1 MITKTQL
8 GLESIQS
15 VLELDWSF
23 AHLKRSET
31 LWGTHGYHRYPA
43 KFIPQLV
50 RRIIERYSDPGDH
63 VGDLFV
69 GSGTTGVEALRTGR
83 TFYGSDINHVALF
96 LSRVKCTPINPTSL
110 EVTSNKLLKRV
121 ARIDRVG
128 RRRLTSEEKDFILAF
143 DLRKASYLERM
154 DYWFPLPHRTALSAI
169 IEQILQ
175 VEDLIFREFFLCAF
189 SNILRRCS
197 IWLSGSTKPQK
208 DLNCSLNDPVEEF
221 SKQVRNM
228 VIRNVLYW
236 NDLLASGINPSAV
249 TENFSIE
256 WQDARQPKLDYCQFD
271 LVVTS
276 PPYATCY
283 DYSDLHQLT
292 QIWFESYQL
301 IPQTESQLAWI
312 GSDEIAM
319 RSTLE
324 QYAVSKTGSE
334 TADSALARLA
344 LIGAD
349 GIKDA
354 KNEANALRYYFHD
367 MAKVLREFERI
378 IRPGKKLVLVIGD
391 SYKRGIDIETSK
403 ALQELAEGVGFELD
417 VKIPRKVPGRVLV
430 SKRDKQTG
438 RFSSTVSSTSEV
450 YPEEYILVFT
460 KYN

>member
-1 MITKTQL
+1 MTTEIQPAI
-8 GLESIQS
+8 ESIQS

-50 RRIIERYSDPGDH
+50 RRIIELYSNPGDH
-63 VGDLFV
+63 IGDLFV

-83 TFYGSDINHVALF
+83 TFYGSDINYVALF
-96 LSRVKCTPINPTSL
+96 LSRVKCTPIRPSTLQSASSDL
-110 EVTSNKLLKRV
+110 LNKIN
-121 ARIDRVG
+121 RIDRVG
-128 RRRLTSEEKDFILAF
+128 RRILSRVEKDFVLAF

-154 DYWFPLPHRTALSAI
+154 DYWFPHPHRTALSGI

-175 VEDLIFREFFLCAF
+175 VEDITLREFFLCAF

-208 DLNCSLNDPVEEF
+208 DLDSSLGDPVEEF

-228 VIRNVLYW
+228 VSRNSLYW
-236 NDLLASGINPSAV
+236 DDLVSSAISPD
-249 TENFSIE
+249 ELLKKFSIE
-256 WQDARQPKLDYCQFD
+256 WKDARQPKLDQCQYD
-271 LVVTS
+271 LLVTS

-283 DYSDLHQLT
+283 DYSELHQLT
-292 QIWFESYQL
+292 QIWFEYHEL
-301 IPQTESQLAWI
+301 IPRTESELAWI

-324 QYAVSKTGSE
+324 QYAISETGSE
-334 TADSALARLA
+334 TADNALAKLT
-344 LIGAD
+344 LIGAS
-349 GIKDA
+349 GKNDA

-367 MAKVLREFERI
+367 MFKVFQEFVRI
-378 IRPGKKLVLVIGD
+378 IKPGKKLVLVIGD
-391 SYKRGIDIETSK
+391 SYKRGIDIKTSK
-403 ALQELAEGVGFELD
+403 ALQELAEKVDFRLD

-450 YPEEYILVFT
+450 YPEEYILVFSRG
-460 KYN
+460 N